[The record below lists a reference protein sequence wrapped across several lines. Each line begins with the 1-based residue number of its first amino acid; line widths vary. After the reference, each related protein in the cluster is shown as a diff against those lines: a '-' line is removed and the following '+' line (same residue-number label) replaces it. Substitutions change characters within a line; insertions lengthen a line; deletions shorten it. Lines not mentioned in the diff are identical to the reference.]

1 MRIRVVPVATRCTEE
16 FTSNL
21 PQPAFQLAAVVR
33 RILAHGSGGQDEF
46 VAKCRRNW
54 TASFQQRF
62 QMGFG
67 GLLKAEQRFAPV
79 AAVCMAARQEIGL
92 GNPNAIFV
100 LSELHLGEW
109 NNHCE

>member
-1 MRIRVVPVATRCTEE
+1 M
-16 FTSNL
+16 
-21 PQPAFQLAAVVR
+21 
-33 RILAHGSGGQDEF
+33 D
-46 VAKCRRNW
+46 
-54 TASFQQRF
+54 
-62 QMGFG
+62 FG

-79 AAVCMAARQEIGL
+79 AAVCMAARQEVGL